1 MKFVKSG
8 VDEALGSRM
17 LRVRRDR
24 EISGKKNTRDEWA
37 CSLNMNFKSTHVE
50 QEGVSQI
57 MQIRLANAGASN
69 RVCSSFFPVQVR
81 VVTAQSPHPEI
92 IY

>member
-8 VDEALGSRM
+8 VGEAIGDRVLS
-17 LRVRRDR
+17 VRRDR

-37 CSLNMNFKSTHVE
+37 SSSNMNFNSTHVE
-50 QEGVSQI
+50 LEGVSQI
-57 MQIRLANAGASN
+57 MQIRLAKRASD
-69 RVCSSFFPVQVR
+69 RVALSFFPVQVR

>member
-8 VDEALGSRM
+8 VGEAIGDRVLS
-17 LRVRRDR
+17 VRRDR

-37 CSLNMNFKSTHVE
+37 SSSNMNFNSTHVE
-50 QEGVSQI
+50 LEGVSQI
-57 MQIRLANAGASN
+57 MQIRLAKRASD
-69 RVCSSFFPVQVR
+69 RVALSFFPVQVR
-81 VVTAQSPHPEI
+81 AVTAQSPHPEI

>member
-8 VDEALGSRM
+8 VGEAIGDRVLS
-17 LRVRRDR
+17 VRRDR

-37 CSLNMNFKSTHVE
+37 SSSNMNFNSTHVE
-50 QEGVSQI
+50 LEGVSQI